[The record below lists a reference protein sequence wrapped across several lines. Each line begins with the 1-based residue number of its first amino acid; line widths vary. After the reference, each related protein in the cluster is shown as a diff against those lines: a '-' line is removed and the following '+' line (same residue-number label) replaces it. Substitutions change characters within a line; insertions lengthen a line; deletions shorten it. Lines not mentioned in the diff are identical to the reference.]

1 MSEPLRVAIDST
13 HIFWTDYDAGMV
25 WKAPLDGGAPVVI
38 AYQQLGPD
46 GIALDATNVY
56 WTDNASIGAVVTA
69 PK

>member
-1 MSEPLRVAIDST
+1 V
-13 HIFWTDYDAGMV
+13 V
-25 WKAPLDGGAPVVI
+25 KAPLDGGPAEVI

-46 GIALDATNVY
+46 GLALDSTNVY